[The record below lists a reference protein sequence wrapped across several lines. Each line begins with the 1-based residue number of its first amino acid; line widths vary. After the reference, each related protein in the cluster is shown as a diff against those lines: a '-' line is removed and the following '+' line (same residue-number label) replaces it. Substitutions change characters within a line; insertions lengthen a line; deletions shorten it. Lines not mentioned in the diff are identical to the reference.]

1 MNERKKNILVA
12 EQLVEL
18 DDELVL
24 FLGEVAPLQ
33 VRPQVVDPPQS
44 AALPAP

>member
-24 FLGEVAPLQ
+24 LLGEVA
-33 VRPQVVDPPQS
+33 
-44 AALPAP
+44 AL